1 MPHYRGEMVSGQ
13 FEQGFPSL
21 FAKFFAPSID
31 FFFSNSENMKT
42 EYQIPGSKTFTKS
55 VPASWPEEQANLSNQ
70 YHQRTKTSILQ
81 SVEKNK

>member
-21 FAKFFAPSID
+21 FAKFFAPLI
-31 FFFSNSENMKT
+31 FFSNSENMKT

>member
-1 MPHYRGEMVSGQ
+1 MPHFRGEMVSRQ
-13 FEQGFPSL
+13 YEQGFSSL
-21 FAKFFAPSID
+21 FAKFFAPFID
-31 FFFSNSENMKT
+31 FFPNSENMKT